1 MKFKKIKRTHYLLL
15 TLFLVFFCVFFL
27 FKTYTLKTSKKI
39 DKITKTY
46 FHKEIYNSLNSISK
60 DISSDKVFDVLNI
73 EKNKDGEILYVDYD
87 LSKTYQIL
95 DDVTNLLKKNINAKD
110 GIVLKLPFLVS
121 SNNIF
126 ISNMGPKI
134 TVKINYTDALLTNIY
149 TKITNY
155 GMNNAL
161 VEAYIKISIEGQ
173 IITPITK
180 NAEKIDYDMLIS
192 SKIING
198 RVPLYYGGYISTS
211 SSIFDIPIKS

>member
-1 MKFKKIKRTHYLLL
+1 MR
-15 TLFLVFFCVFFL
+15 
-27 FKTYTLKTSKKI
+27 
-39 DKITKTY
+39 
-46 FHKEIYNSLNSISK
+46 
-60 DISSDKVFDVLNI
+60 
-73 EKNKDGEILYVDYD
+73 
-87 LSKTYQIL
+87 
-95 DDVTNLLKKNINAKD
+95 
-110 GIVLKLPFLVS
+110 
-121 SNNIF
+121 
-126 ISNMGPKI
+126 PKI

>member
-1 MKFKKIKRTHYLLL
+1 MKFKKIKRIHYLLL
-15 TLFLVFFCVFFL
+15 TLFLIFFCVFFL

-46 FHKEIYNSLNSISK
+46 FHKEIYNSLNGISK

-95 DDVTNLLKKNINAKD
+95 DDVTNLLKNNINAKD

-198 RVPLYYGGYISTS
+198 RVPPYYGGYISTS